1 MTAKVIVKC
10 ISHNRELNRLL
21 LVQRCKNDDIGAGT
35 WENAGGNIESG
46 ETPETAAK
54 REIKEETGITDI
66 RIEKIAYIP
75 DLLIVYLCE
84 TSESTVSLSFEHQ
97 AFLWA
102 DEQQCRALLPKAII
116 SDFEGNNVFDIL
128 Q

>member
-1 MTAKVIVKC
+1 MGK
-10 ISHNRELNRLL
+10 RR
-21 LVQRCKNDDIGAGT
+21 RD
-35 WENAGGNIESG
+35 IESG

-66 RIEKIAYIP
+66 RIEKIAYISLSDRCRDIP

-128 Q
+128 HIGDMN